1 MRSDVRLKTALVT
14 GGSGF
19 LGSHICDR
27 LIAEGM
33 RVLCLDNF
41 LTGRVSNLQ
50 HLMDNADFRFF
61 ESNVTDHIS
70 IGEEIDYILH
80 FASPA
85 SPRDY
90 ALNPIHTLKVGAIG
104 TLNALG
110 LARSKKARFLLASTS
125 EVYGDPLE
133 SPQQEK
139 YWGNVNPVGPRSVYD
154 EAKRFAEA
162 ITMAYYREH
171 AVDARIVRIF
181 NTYGPRMRPH
191 DGRALPNFIT
201 QALKNDDMTV
211 YGNGSQTR
219 SFCYVDDLVEG
230 IFRLLQVPA
239 VELGDV
245 DSRLVNLGNPD
256 EITILD
262 MANMVREMIQSA
274 SDIIFTDLPT
284 DDPRVR
290 RPDITR
296 ANQLLDWAPSV
307 TFPDGLSRTV
317 EHFKSDLSLAP

>member
-1 MRSDVRLKTALVT
+1 MTDTGSRTALIT

-19 LGSHICDR
+19 LGSHICER
-27 LIAEGM
+27 LMVEGI
-33 RVLCLDNF
+33 RILCLDNF
-41 LTGRVSNLQ
+41 LTGRLSNIK
-50 HLMDNADFRFF
+50 HMMNTDDFHFF
-61 ESNVTDHIS
+61 EANVTDHIS
-70 IGEEIDYILH
+70 IGEDIDYILH

-110 LARSKKARFLLASTS
+110 LARAKNARFLLASTS

-133 SPQQEK
+133 SPQQER

-162 ITMAYYREH
+162 ITMAYHREH

-201 QALKNDDMTV
+201 QALRNDDLTV

-230 IFRLLQVPA
+230 IFRLLQVPDT
-239 VELGDV
+239 ELKDV
-245 DSRLVNLGNPD
+245 DSRVINLGNPD

-262 MANMVREMIQSA
+262 MANRVRQMVQST
-274 SDIIFTDLPT
+274 SDIIFTDLPV
-284 DDPRVR
+284 DDPKVR
-290 RPDITR
+290 RPDITK

-307 TFPDGLSRTV
+307 TFSEGLGRTV
-317 EHFKSDLSLAP
+317 EYFKSDLSLEP